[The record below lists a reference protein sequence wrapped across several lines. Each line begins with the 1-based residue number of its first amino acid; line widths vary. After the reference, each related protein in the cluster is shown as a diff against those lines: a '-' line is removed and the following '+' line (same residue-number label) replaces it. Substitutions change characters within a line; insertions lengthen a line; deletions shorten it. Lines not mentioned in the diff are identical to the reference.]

1 MMADLLPYATAVL
14 LTAIPAWALLNRIGL
29 SHEKGL
35 VSVGV
40 SDTGI
45 PVGKPALAY
54 DKPFGQSDPI
64 ARDYTIAPDGR
75 PFIVEPSERRPGVT
89 HLCVVTNWYQLLK

>member
-1 MMADLLPYATAVL
+1 VRPVSSGGGEQPT
-14 LTAIPAWALLNRIGL
+14 WAPDGKSLFYIAPQ
-29 SHEKGL
+29 GL

-40 SDTGI
+40 SDAGVPI
-45 PVGKPALAY
+45 GKPALAY